1 MRFRPA
7 VVGFLGGILLCLLFS
22 SLCFADC
29 PSTQN
34 PIVQENCLPGT
45 PPEVWD
51 VSGAGDSNIQGFAT
65 DISVNA
71 GQTIS
76 FKIKTDATAYRIDIY
91 RIGYYQGN
99 GARLI
104 TTINPSVALPQVQP
118 ACLTDAATHLVDCGN
133 WAVSASWGVPTSAVS
148 GIYIGH
154 LVRTDATPGE
164 SHIIFVVR
172 NDGANSDILFQTS
185 DETWQAYNNYG
196 GFSLYGSTDFDTAN
210 RAYKVSY
217 NRPFNTRSFGDESAT
232 WFFGAEYPMVRWLER
247 NGYNVSYFTGLD
259 AARNGNLIAQHKIY
273 MSVGHDEYWSGQRR
287 ANV

>member
-1 MRFRPA
+1 MLKMPDTGTNFLGIVPAFIWFRSQIWFDKGCRMRFRPA

-34 PIVQENCLPGT
+34 PIVQENCLPGS

-76 FKIKTDATAYRIDIY
+76 FKINTDATAYRIDIY

-104 TTINPSVALPQVQP
+104 TTVNPSVTLPQVQP

-133 WAVSASWGVPTSAVS
+133 WAVSA
-148 GIYIGH
+148 
-154 LVRTDATPGE
+154 
-164 SHIIFVVR
+164 
-172 NDGANSDILFQTS
+172 
-185 DETWQAYNNYG
+185 
-196 GFSLYGSTDFDTAN
+196 
-210 RAYKVSY
+210 
-217 NRPFNTRSFGDESAT
+217 
-232 WFFGAEYPMVRWLER
+232 
-247 NGYNVSYFTGLD
+247 
-259 AARNGNLIAQHKIY
+259 
-273 MSVGHDEYWSGQRR
+273 
-287 ANV
+287 